1 MGAVCS
7 TYEGDDRRIDVLVGK
22 PEGKRTLGRS
32 RRRWENNIKVNL
44 QDVEWGNVLD
54 WSGSEQGQAAGN
66 YKGCNEP
73 SSCIECGEFLD

>member
-44 QDVEWGNVLD
+44 QDVGWDNGLD
-54 WSGSEQGQAAGN
+54 WFGSEQGQAAGN
-66 YKGCNEP
+66 YKRCNEP